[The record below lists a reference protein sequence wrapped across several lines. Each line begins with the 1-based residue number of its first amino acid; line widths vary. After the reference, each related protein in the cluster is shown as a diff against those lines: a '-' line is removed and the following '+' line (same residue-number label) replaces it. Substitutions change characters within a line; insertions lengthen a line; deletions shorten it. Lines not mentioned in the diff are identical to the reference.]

1 MGELSVQTKR
11 KSNIEL
17 LRVISMLMVITLHSL
32 GRGALKY
39 YETISVGYALFWFM
53 ETLSYVAVNLFILIS
68 GYFMIKQKAKPLKI
82 VKLLFQIEFYS
93 LICLVIA
100 KLVFHEQI
108 NLKDLIYIFFPF
120 TSNTYWFA
128 SSYAILLVISPFLNK
143 AILSME
149 RRQHLTVICVLLI
162 LFCVIPSFTFW
173 SYNLLS
179 GGYDFVWF
187 TVLYFIASYIRLYS
201 KEEASPSKKNKYI
214 LSYFAVSALCL
225 VIRIIF
231 EKITSLVLSQPHG
244 GLFYIYNSIFIF
256 PASLCL
262 FMAFKNLEIKSKFI
276 SKLSVSLGSVCFGA
290 YLATENPYIREPLW
304 EAINLPRFAQHGI
317 FAMLGCTAAAVIL
330 LFAMGC
336 LIEYI
341 RLFIFKI
348 IHFDNL
354 ISFLEKKF
362 KALKNKPFVKNI
374 LLKAGF

>member
-1 MGELSVQTKR
+1 MQTKR

-39 YETISVGYALFWFM
+39 YETIGVGYALFWFM
-53 ETLSYVAVNLFILIS
+53 ETLSYVAVNVFVLIS

-262 FMAFKNLEIKSKFI
+262 FMAFKNLEIKNKFI
-276 SKLSVSLGSVCFGA
+276 SKLGMLRSVPRNGKSLYQRTA
-290 YLATENPYIREPLW
+290 
-304 EAINLPRFAQHGI
+304 
-317 FAMLGCTAAAVIL
+317 LGGYKPAEICTARNFCNARLYCRRSYFAVCDG
-330 LFAMGC
+330 LF
-336 LIEYI
+336 
-341 RLFIFKI
+341 
-348 IHFDNL
+348 N
-354 ISFLEKKF
+354 
-362 KALKNKPFVKNI
+362 
-374 LLKAGF
+374 